1 MRGGS
6 VAVVGGSI
14 AGSAFAGAAARL
26 GAERVVVLERSPG
39 RLEDRGVGLCTHN
52 DRFDEL
58 VRTGHL
64 DADTRRHRLT
74 VRRWVT
80 RGAAGEGDGP
90 DGCGR
95 LLWAQPFPFH
105 SHHWGVLWQALRE
118 RTPRQVEFR
127 LGTTVTAV
135 GNGPEGAW
143 AEAGGGRETYDLVIG
158 ADGYRS
164 VVRAAVC
171 PRAEPEYA
179 GYVCWRGSYDAA
191 LLAELPGGAAPWPEE
206 QCITACYP
214 GGQVVIYRIP
224 GVEPGR
230 TQVNWVFYAPTPAWL
245 RLDGPTSIPA
255 GSLLD
260 GQLDELRQLAE
271 RYLPPYWA
279 GLVTLTPRERTFLQP
294 IYDLAAPHRTAG
306 RLLIGGD
313 AATVVRPHNTSGAV
327 KAMQDAHAFELA
339 GREAGSWSALL
350 ATYDRE
356 RTESGRE
363 LVELGRT
370 LGRAQVTGAPDW
382 SGMDE
387 PGMAAWWQHQF
398 TGGGGFGGHAL
409 DRTGRALAATAETTS
424 TRAGRTDVDD
434 VDGGDVHHGG
444 ADGTGDAAGGDDNGQ
459 TFTP

>member
-39 RLEDRGVGLCTHN
+39 HLEDRGVGLCTHN

-58 VRTGHL
+58 VRAGHL

-74 VRRWVT
+74 VRRWVA

-118 RTPRQVEFR
+118 RMPEQVEFR
-127 LGTTVTAV
+127 LGATVTAV
-135 GNGPEGAW
+135 GNEPRGGEPDGGGSEGPQAEPDGTR
-143 AEAGGGRETYDLVIG
+143 AEAGGAWVETDGGRETYDLVIG

-164 VVRAAVC
+164 VVREAVC
-171 PRAEPEYA
+171 PQAEPEYA

-224 GVEPGR
+224 GVAPGR

-255 GSLLD
+255 GSLTD
-260 GQLDELRQLAE
+260 PQVDELRRLAE

-294 IYDLAAPHRTAG
+294 VYDLAAPARTAG

-327 KAMQDAHAFELA
+327 KAIQDAHAFELA
-339 GREAGSWSALL
+339 GREAGSWAALL
-350 ATYDRE
+350 AAYDRE
-356 RTESGRE
+356 RTAAGRE

-370 LGRAQVTGAPDW
+370 LGRAQVTAAPDW

-387 PGMAAWWQHQF
+387 PAMTAWWHHQF

-409 DRTGRALAATAETTS
+409 
-424 TRAGRTDVDD
+424 GRTD
-434 VDGGDVHHGG
+434 
-444 ADGTGDAAGGDDNGQ
+444 
-459 TFTP
+459 

>member
-39 RLEDRGVGLCTHN
+39 HLEDRGVGLCTHD

-58 VRTGHL
+58 VRAGHL
-64 DADTRRHRLT
+64 DAGTRRHRLT

-118 RTPRQVEFR
+118 RTPERVEFR
-127 LGTTVTAV
+127 LGATVTAV
-135 GNGPEGAW
+135 GNGPGGGSGPGIGNGRDGDDGPGGGGGSNGGDGSHGAW
-143 AEAGGGRETYDLVIG
+143 VEAGSGREEYDLVIG

-171 PRAEPEYA
+171 PQAEPEYA

-206 QCITACYP
+206 HCITACYP
-214 GGQVVIYRIP
+214 GGQTVIYRIP

-230 TQVNWVFYAPTPAWL
+230 TQVNWVFYAPTPDWL

-255 GSLLD
+255 GSLTD
-260 GQLDELRQLAE
+260 ARLDELRQLAE
-271 RYLPPYWA
+271 RHLPPYWA

-294 IYDLAAPHRTAG
+294 IYDLAAPRRTAG

-339 GREAGSWSALL
+339 GRDAGSWPGLL
-350 ATYDRE
+350 AAYDRE
-356 RTESGRE
+356 RTATGRE

-370 LGRAQVTGAPDW
+370 LGRAQVTAAPDW

-387 PGMAAWWQHQF
+387 PAMTAWWRQQL
-398 TGGGGFGGHAL
+398 TGSGGFGGHAL
-409 DRTGRALAATAETTS
+409 GRTG
-424 TRAGRTDVDD
+424 
-434 VDGGDVHHGG
+434 
-444 ADGTGDAAGGDDNGQ
+444 
-459 TFTP
+459 

>member
-39 RLEDRGVGLCTHN
+39 HLEDRGVGLCTHN

-58 VRTGHL
+58 VRAGHL
-64 DADTRRHRLT
+64 DADTRRHRLA

-118 RTPRQVEFR
+118 RMPERVEFR
-127 LGTTVTAV
+127 LGATVTAV
-135 GNGPEGAW
+135 GNTRGNDDGPAGGDAPARAW
-143 AEAGGGRETYDLVIG
+143 VEAGSGREEYDLVIG
-158 ADGYRS
+158 SDGYRS

-171 PRAEPEYA
+171 PQAEPAYA

-191 LLAELPGGAAPWPEE
+191 LLAELPGGAAAWPEE
-206 QCITACYP
+206 HCITACYP

-255 GSLLD
+255 GSLSD
-260 GQLDELRQLAE
+260 ARLDELRQLAE
-271 RYLPPYWA
+271 RHLPPYWA

-294 IYDLAAPHRTAG
+294 IYDLAAPRRTAG

-339 GREAGSWSALL
+339 GREARSWPELL
-350 ATYDRE
+350 AAYDRE
-356 RTESGRE
+356 RTAAGRE

-387 PGMAAWWQHQF
+387 PAMTAWWRQQLA
-398 TGGGGFGGHAL
+398 GSGGFGGHAL
-409 DRTGRALAATAETTS
+409 DRTG
-424 TRAGRTDVDD
+424 
-434 VDGGDVHHGG
+434 
-444 ADGTGDAAGGDDNGQ
+444 
-459 TFTP
+459 

>member
-39 RLEDRGVGLCTHN
+39 HLEDRGVGLCTHN

-58 VRTGHL
+58 VRAGHL

-74 VRRWVT
+74 VRRWVA

-118 RTPRQVEFR
+118 RMPEQVEFR
-127 LGTTVTAV
+127 LGATVTAV
-135 GNGPEGAW
+135 GNEPRGGEPDGGGPDGTR
-143 AEAGGGRETYDLVIG
+143 AEAGDARLETDGAWVETDGGRETYDLVIG

-164 VVRAAVC
+164 VVREAVC
-171 PRAEPEYA
+171 PQAEPEYA

-224 GVEPGR
+224 GVAPGR

-255 GSLLD
+255 GSLTD
-260 GQLDELRQLAE
+260 PQVDELRRLAE

-294 IYDLAAPHRTAG
+294 VYDLAAPARTAG

-327 KAMQDAHAFELA
+327 KAIQDAHAFELA
-339 GREAGSWSALL
+339 GREAGSWAALL
-350 ATYDRE
+350 AAYDRE
-356 RTESGRE
+356 RTAAGRE

-370 LGRAQVTGAPDW
+370 LGRAQVTAAPDW

-387 PGMAAWWQHQF
+387 PAMTAWWHHQF

-409 DRTGRALAATAETTS
+409 
-424 TRAGRTDVDD
+424 GRTD
-434 VDGGDVHHGG
+434 
-444 ADGTGDAAGGDDNGQ
+444 
-459 TFTP
+459 

>member
-39 RLEDRGVGLCTHN
+39 RLEDRGVGLCTHD

-64 DADTRRHRLT
+64 AADTRRHRLT
-74 VRRWVT
+74 VRHWVT

-95 LLWAQPFPFH
+95 LLWAQPFAFH

-118 RTPRQVEFR
+118 RTPEQVEFR

-135 GNGPEGAW
+135 GNGPGGEPGSAW
-143 AEAGGGRETYDLVIG
+143 TEDADGGRETYDLVIG

-164 VVRAAVC
+164 VVRTAVC
-171 PRAEPEYA
+171 PQAEPEYA
-179 GYVCWRGSYDAA
+179 GYVCWRGSYDSA
-191 LLAELPGGAAPWPEE
+191 LLAGLPGGAAPWPEE
-206 QCITACYP
+206 HCTTVCYP

-224 GVEPGR
+224 GLEPGS

-255 GSLLD
+255 GSLTD
-260 GQLDELRQLAE
+260 ARLDELRQLSE
-271 RYLPPYWA
+271 RNLPPYWA
-279 GLVTLTPRERTFLQP
+279 GVVALTPRERTFLQP
-294 IYDLAAPHRTAG
+294 IYDLAAPRRTAG

-339 GREAGSWSALL
+339 GREAVSWTDLL
-350 ATYDRE
+350 AAYDRE
-356 RTESGRE
+356 RTAAGRE
-363 LVELGRT
+363 LVELGRA
-370 LGRAQVTGAPDW
+370 LGRAQVTGSPDW
-382 SGMDE
+382 SGMDA
-387 PGMAAWWQHQF
+387 PAMAAWWQHQL
-398 TGGGGFGGHAL
+398 TGTGGFGGHAL
-409 DRTGRALAATAETTS
+409 GRK
-424 TRAGRTDVDD
+424 G
-434 VDGGDVHHGG
+434 
-444 ADGTGDAAGGDDNGQ
+444 
-459 TFTP
+459 